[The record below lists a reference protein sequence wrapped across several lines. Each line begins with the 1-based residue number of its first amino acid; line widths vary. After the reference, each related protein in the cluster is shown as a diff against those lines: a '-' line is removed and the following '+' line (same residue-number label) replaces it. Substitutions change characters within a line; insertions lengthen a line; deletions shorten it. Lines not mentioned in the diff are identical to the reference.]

1 MNSLC
6 VDTRV
11 GLGALTLLLGAAACG
26 GDAATADPDAPFAV
40 VATGLSTPESV
51 LWDAGRQVWYVSNIN
66 GPAMAKDDNGY
77 ILRLTAEGAMMDS
90 LPFINGADEDIVLNA
105 PKGMALVG
113 DTLWV
118 ADIDAL
124 RAFNVVSG
132 TAVTT
137 LELGAQRATFLN
149 DVAAAPDG
157 SLLITDSGF
166 AIDADGRITYP
177 GESRVFQLVGRNART
192 VVGLPERSGA
202 NGIAYDAARGR
213 WLIVGDAPSLF
224 GWTEGSDTIE
234 VLAPMPG
241 EKDGLVLLDDG
252 RALFSNW
259 TDSSLSVLA
268 ADGRVSQVRGG
279 LPEAA
284 DLGYDPVRR
293 LVAVPLSGRHRLEI
307 WPLR

>member
-1 MNSLC
+1 MHFSPFATHVATMAFAGML
-6 VDTRV
+6 
-11 GLGALTLLLGAAACG
+11 ALAACG
-26 GDAATADPDAPFAV
+26 DPPAGDDPDAAFAV
-40 VATGLSTPESV
+40 VETGLAGPESV
-51 LWDAGRQVWYVSNIN
+51 LWDAERHVWYVSNIN
-66 GPAMAKDDNGY
+66 GASMAKDDNGY
-77 ILRLTAEGAMMDS
+77 IVRLTADGAMMDS
-90 LPFINGADEDIVLNA
+90 LPFINGADADIVLHA

-137 LELGAQRATFLN
+137 LELGAQYATFLN
-149 DVAAAPDG
+149 DVAAAADG

-177 GESRVFQLVGRNART
+177 GQSRVFQLVGRNART
-192 VVGLPERSGA
+192 VLGLPERSGA
-202 NGIAYDAARGR
+202 NGIAFDPARGQ

-224 GWTEGSDTIE
+224 GWTPGADSAE
-234 VLAPMPG
+234 VLAPLPG
-241 EKDGLVLLDDG
+241 EKDGLVLLADG

-259 TDSSLSVLA
+259 TDSSLQVLA
-268 ADGRVSQVRGG
+268 ADGSVSRVRGG

-284 DLGYDPVRR
+284 DLGYDSVRG
-293 LVAVPLSGRHRLEI
+293 LVAVPLTGAGRVEI
-307 WPLR
+307 WRLQ